1 MNRIK
6 FSWNINRK
14 PNTRSHFLYKLIIM
28 IDTIPNPHCVICLK
42 IVLLFPH
49 SLKYKFAGI
58 FMKRGIYFLTEF
70 ICFYQDNVSE
80 VKGSLLGLGLM
91 SFFTLSFSTL
101 SLCFH
106 LETKPRAASWGIT
119 RRRVESS
126 IKNKYKQPVLTKPA
140 ARHNSKTK
148 WDQTQYR
155 LSKLSSSLHGSFE
168 NRDDNYLTMDP
179 LWLCSNFKC
188 GTLIS
193 IYIGPELRLK
203 YFYLLLYTCSHIHTH
218 TSKLCWQFE

>member
-28 IDTIPNPHCVICLK
+28 IDTIPNPHCVIWLK

-80 VKGSLLGLGLM
+80 VTGSLLSLGLM

-106 LETKPRAASWGIT
+106 LETKVTRESHRNSRKSTWFPRHRKMKPFPATASQEKSQ
-119 RRRVESS
+119 RV
-126 IKNKYKQPVLTKPA
+126 
-140 ARHNSKTK
+140 RHGWATS
-148 WDQTQYR
+148 
-155 LSKLSSSLHGSFE
+155 LSLF
-168 NRDDNYLTMDP
+168 
-179 LWLCSNFKC
+179 
-188 GTLIS
+188 TL
-193 IYIGPELRLK
+193 
-203 YFYLLLYTCSHIHTH
+203 
-218 TSKLCWQFE
+218 

>member
-1 MNRIK
+1 MKRIK

-28 IDTIPNPHCVICLK
+28 IDTIPNPHCVIWLK

-80 VKGSLLGLGLM
+80 VTGSLLSLGLM

-126 IKNKYKQPVLTKPA
+126 VKNKYKQPVLTKPA

-168 NRDDNYLTMDP
+168 NRGDNYLTMDP